1 MNMFCFRDDIFKYLE
16 DHLVE
21 FFENNKDNLEKCE
34 YLIPDSVYNSV
45 KEGRVRVRVIPTTA
59 KWQGITY
66 KEDKERLVNDIQ
78 KLIDKGEYPN
88 NLWK

>member
-1 MNMFCFRDDIFKYLE
+1 MK
-16 DHLVE
+16 
-21 FFENNKDNLEKCE
+21 NKLIENLEKCE

-66 KEDKERLVNDIQ
+66 KEDKERLVNEIQ
-78 KLIDKGEYPN
+78 GYIDEGVYPN
-88 NLWK
+88 QLWN